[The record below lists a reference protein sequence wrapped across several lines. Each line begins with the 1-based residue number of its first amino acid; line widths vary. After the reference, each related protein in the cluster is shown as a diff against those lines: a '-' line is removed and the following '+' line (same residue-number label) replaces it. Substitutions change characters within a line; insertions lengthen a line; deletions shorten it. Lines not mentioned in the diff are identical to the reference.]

1 MVCATFAKCPC
12 FCCSL
17 PVLLFIIID
26 IAMQPAVPSDLL
38 LAVASAG
45 EVILWSLISCVVLLL
60 GRQLLLLPGL
70 SVMTD
75 WSSNT
80 FGDIHTKII

>member
-1 MVCATFAKCPC
+1 M
-12 FCCSL
+12 
-17 PVLLFIIID
+17 LLFIIID

-38 LAVASAG
+38 LAVPSDG

>member
-1 MVCATFAKCPC
+1 M
-12 FCCSL
+12 
-17 PVLLFIIID
+17 LLFIIID

-38 LAVASAG
+38 RAVPSDG

-80 FGDIHTKII
+80 FGDIHTKIILIHLLNM

>member
-1 MVCATFAKCPC
+1 M
-12 FCCSL
+12 
-17 PVLLFIIID
+17 LLFIIID

-38 LAVASAG
+38 LAVASDG

>member
-1 MVCATFAKCPC
+1 
-12 FCCSL
+12 
-17 PVLLFIIID
+17 
-26 IAMQPAVPSDLL
+26 MQPAVPSDLL
-38 LAVASAG
+38 LAVPSDG

>member
-1 MVCATFAKCPC
+1 M
-12 FCCSL
+12 
-17 PVLLFIIID
+17 LLFIIID

-38 LAVASAG
+38 LAVASDG

-70 SVMTD
+70 LSVMT
-75 WSSNT
+75 WEFQYIWRYSY
-80 FGDIHTKII
+80 

>member
-1 MVCATFAKCPC
+1 
-12 FCCSL
+12 
-17 PVLLFIIID
+17 VLLFIIID

-38 LAVASAG
+38 LAVPSDG